1 MEIVVKVNDGSSL
14 SSYRDGDIVQA
25 FSMRRIYAHHAH
37 HKCHVRNFDF
47 TTDGMR
53 VADPLLVKFLEKTN
67 TYKFERLNSNDVKR
81 TNLITG
87 EESIFN
93 TTPNDNGER
102 INVYQYVSR
111 RLKNKNHL
119 IFRSN
124 GLEYWYGK
132 SRSDIDVDSVWNDI
146 ETHTNFLQSD
156 HIHFPLSNTEKRM
169 FLPMSC
175 CTHGH
180 SHDHTDLPI
189 HNACL
194 DCTCGCDTSEC
205 SNDFISER
213 LSSISIAHNVGTD
226 EEYNETIHKRKYQV
240 PYWDFTSVLSLNV
253 DDIRNRNKEVDLRK
267 PLLSRPAADLLSQ
280 DKIEV
285 GAVIIDG

>member
-1 MEIVVKVNDGSSL
+1 MEIIVKINDGPSST
-14 SSYRDGDIVQA
+14 SYKDGDIVQA
-25 FSMRRIYAHHAH
+25 FSMWNIYYCHAQ

-87 EESIFN
+87 EEGILN
-93 TTPNDNGER
+93 NTPNDNGER

-111 RLKNKNHL
+111 RIKNKDHV

-132 SRSDIDVDSVWNDI
+132 SRGDIDVDAIWNDI
-146 ETHTNFLQSD
+146 ETHTDFLQSD
-156 HIHFPLSNTEKRM
+156 HIHFPLSDIEKRR

-226 EEYNETIHKRKYQV
+226 EEYNEITHRRKYQV
-240 PYWDFTSVLSLNV
+240 PYWDLTSILSLDV
-253 DDIRNRNKEVDLRK
+253 DDIRNTNKEVDLRK
-267 PLLSRPAADLLSQ
+267 PLPLRPAADLLTQ
-280 DKIEV
+280 DKISLQ
-285 GAVIIDG
+285 G

>member
-1 MEIVVKVNDGSSL
+1 MEIILKINDGPDA
-14 SSYRDGDIVQA
+14 SSYKDGDIIQA
-25 FSMRRIYAHHAH
+25 FSMQNIYYCHAQ

-81 TNLITG
+81 TNLITS

-93 TTPNDNGER
+93 NTPNDNGER

-111 RLKNKNHL
+111 RIKNKDHL

-132 SRSDIDVDSVWNDI
+132 SRGDIDVDAIWNDI
-146 ETHTNFLQSD
+146 ETHTDFLQSD
-156 HIHFPLSNTEKRM
+156 HIHFPLADIEKRR

-180 SHDHTDLPI
+180 SHDHTDLPV

-240 PYWDFTSVLSLNV
+240 PYWDFTSTLSLNV
-253 DDIRNRNKEVDLRK
+253 DNIRDLSKEVDMRSELG
-267 PLLSRPAADLLSQ
+267 LRPAADLLTV
-280 DKIEV
+280 DKVEV
-285 GAVIIDG
+285 GAVIL

>member
-1 MEIVVKVNDGSSL
+1 MEIIVKINDGPSST
-14 SSYRDGDIVQA
+14 SYKDGDIVQA
-25 FSMRRIYAHHAH
+25 FSMWNIYYCHAH

-67 TYKFERLNSNDVKR
+67 IYKFERMNSNDVKR
-81 TNLITG
+81 TNLITS

-93 TTPNDNGER
+93 NTPNDNGER

-111 RLKNKNHL
+111 RIKNKDHV

-132 SRSDIDVDSVWNDI
+132 SRGDIDVDAIWNDI
-146 ETHTNFLQSD
+146 ETHTDFLQSD
-156 HIHFPLSNTEKRM
+156 HIHFPLADIEKRM

-226 EEYNETIHKRKYQV
+226 EEYNEITHRRKYQV
-240 PYWDFTSVLSLNV
+240 PYWDLTSILSLDV
-253 DDIRNRNKEVDLRK
+253 DDIRNTNKEVDLRK
-267 PLLSRPAADLLSQ
+267 PLPLRPAADLLTQ
-280 DKIEV
+280 DKISLQ
-285 GAVIIDG
+285 G

>member
-1 MEIVVKVNDGSSL
+1 MEIIVKINDGSS
-14 SSYRDGDIVQA
+14 STSYKDGDIVQA
-25 FSMRRIYAHHAH
+25 FSMQNIYYCHAQ
-37 HKCHVRNFDF
+37 HKCHVRNFGLA
-47 TTDGMR
+47 TDGMR
-53 VADPLLVKFLEKTN
+53 IADPLLIKFLEKTR
-67 TYKFERLNSNDVKR
+67 TYKFERMNSNDVKR
-81 TNLITG
+81 TNLITS

-93 TTPNDNGER
+93 TTPNDNGEK
-102 INVYQYVSR
+102 IDVYQYVSR
-111 RLKNKNHL
+111 RIKNKDHV

-132 SRSDIDVDSVWNDI
+132 HRSDIDVDSIWNDI

-156 HIHFPLSNTEKRM
+156 HIHFPLSDIEKRR

-180 SHDHTDLPI
+180 SHDHTDLPT

-213 LSSISIAHNVGTD
+213 LSSISTAHNVGTD
-226 EEYNETIHKRKYQV
+226 EEYNEIIHKRKYQV
-240 PYWDFTSVLSLNV
+240 PYWDLTSVLSLDV
-253 DDIRNRNKEVDLRK
+253 DDTRNTNKEVDLRK
-267 PLLSRPAADLLSQ
+267 PLSLRPAADLLIQ
-280 DKIEV
+280 DKIATGVVNE
-285 GAVIIDG
+285 

>member
-1 MEIVVKVNDGSSL
+1 MEVIVKINDGSS
-14 SSYRDGDIVQA
+14 STSYKDGDIIQA
-25 FSMRRIYAHHAH
+25 FSMQQTYYCHAQ
-37 HKCHVRNFDF
+37 HKCHVRNFNF

-53 VADPLLVKFLEKTN
+53 EADPLLLKFLENTN

-81 TNLITG
+81 TNLITS

-93 TTPNDNGER
+93 NTPNDNGER

-111 RLKNKNHL
+111 RIKNKDHL

-132 SRSDIDVDSVWNDI
+132 TRGDIDVDSIWNDI
-146 ETHTNFLQSD
+146 ETHTDFLQSD
-156 HIHFPLSNTEKRM
+156 HIHFPLADIEKRM

-175 CTHGH
+175 CIHGH
-180 SHDHTDLPI
+180 SHDHTDLPA

-240 PYWDFTSVLSLNV
+240 PYWDFTSTLSLNV
-253 DDIRNRNKEVDLRK
+253 DNIRDLSKEVDMRSELG
-267 PLLSRPAADLLSQ
+267 LRPAADLLTA
-280 DKIEV
+280 DKVEV
-285 GAVIIDG
+285 GAVIL